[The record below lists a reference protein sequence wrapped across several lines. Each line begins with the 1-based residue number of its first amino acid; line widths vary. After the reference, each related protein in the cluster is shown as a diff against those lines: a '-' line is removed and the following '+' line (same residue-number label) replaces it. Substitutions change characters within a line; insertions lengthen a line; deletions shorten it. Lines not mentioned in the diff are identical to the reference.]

1 MTDAASQGRAQGDNI
16 VAGDQVLRDKVV
28 NTYNINVA
36 RSGLEALAE
45 LMRAERVRDDI
56 VAFRNDF
63 VETSRQIEILS
74 DYKELHDLLHQL
86 EFECYKLLVV
96 VARNFPAAVAESAD
110 LAECQISL
118 ERIIARMQAVAD
130 RQKVARPDVAW
141 LPRLAAL
148 PDELAN
154 VSNKEQ
160 LDKLLRAL
168 RRVLEVQ
175 PSQINKRLNDM
186 ARSLRLGTMVQAL
199 SVTRER
205 LLGQPDLDPD
215 RVREFND
222 GVDELVK
229 IGVALLALVDDHDA
243 WQLVQV
249 ELNRIEAFMELGSQE
264 LAEAFP
270 YLKDRIGPLCANRDD
285 RGAQA
290 LLKEGQRLEEAL
302 AVGQAGRISVCF
314 LSYCARAGDLFF
326 RIDTDLR
333 QLCGKLRTV
342 GEPLA
347 GVLRMSV

>member
-1 MTDAASQGRAQGDNI
+1 MTDAASQVQAQRDVNI
-16 VAGDQVLRDKVV
+16 GGDQVLRDKVV
-28 NTYNINVA
+28 NTYNVNIA

-63 VETSRQIEILS
+63 VEASRQIDILG

-86 EFECYKLLVV
+86 EFGCYKLLVV
-96 VARNFPAAVAESAD
+96 VARSFSNDAAENSD
-110 LAECQISL
+110 LVECQINL
-118 ERIIARMQAVAD
+118 ERIVAQMQTVAA
-130 RQKVARPDVAW
+130 RQKVARQDVAW
-141 LPRLAAL
+141 LPRLTAL
-148 PDELAN
+148 PDELGN
-154 VSNKEQ
+154 VKSKDQ
-160 LDKLLRAL
+160 LDKILRAL

-175 PSQINKRLNDM
+175 PSQINKRLNDT
-186 ARSLRLGTMVQAL
+186 ARALRLNTMVQAL
-199 SVTRER
+199 SATRDR

-215 RVREFND
+215 KVREFKE

-229 IGVALLALVDDHDA
+229 IGMALITLVDDHDA
-243 WQLVQV
+243 WQFVQV
-249 ELNRIEAFMELGSQE
+249 ELIRIEAFMELGSQE

-270 YLKDRIGPLCANRDD
+270 YLKVHVEPLCVNRDD

-302 AVGQAGRISVCF
+302 ATGQVGRINLSF
-314 LSYCARAGDLFF
+314 MSYCARAGDLFF